1 MSFKDFYLNTSLSS
15 KKHLTEEDLFYD
27 VVKIKIPSLKSFI
40 AWLVLKNIIK
50 PYIKESK
57 KSKPIQIDS
66 LSPSLKINF
75 LVKNVKNLKEL
86 ATYFSNTFKK

>member
-1 MSFKDFYLNTSLSS
+1 MSFKDFYLKSNSSL
-15 KKHLTEEDLFYD
+15 KQHLSEEELFYD
-27 VVKIKIPSLKSFI
+27 VVKIRIPSLKSFI
-40 AWLVLKNIIK
+40 AWLVLKNVIK

-66 LSPSLKINF
+66 LSPALKINF
-75 LVKNVKNLKEL
+75 LVKNVNNLKEL

>member
-1 MSFKDFYLNTSLSS
+1 MSFKEFYLKKVPSSDNILS
-15 KKHLTEEDLFYD
+15 EEELFYS
-27 VVKIKIPSLKSFI
+27 VTKIKIPSLKSFI
-40 AWLVLKNIIK
+40 AWLVLKNVIK

-57 KSKPIQIDS
+57 KSKPIQIDQ

-75 LVKNVKNLKEL
+75 LVKNVENLKEL